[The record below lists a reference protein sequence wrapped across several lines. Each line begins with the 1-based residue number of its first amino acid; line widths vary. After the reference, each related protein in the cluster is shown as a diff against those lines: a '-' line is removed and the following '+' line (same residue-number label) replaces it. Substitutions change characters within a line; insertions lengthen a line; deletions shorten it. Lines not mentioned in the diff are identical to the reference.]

1 MIKFLGGVPG
11 SPLSNTFVDTKRAF
25 YIVALLS
32 AALNILL
39 LGGSIFMM
47 MVYDMVLPSGSL
59 PTLVGLLFLIIIVYI
74 FQGFFDVARSRI
86 LADIGASMDLKLASW
101 VHHAISR
108 NALYSR
114 TDGDG
119 LQPMRDIE
127 QIRGFLSGGGPA
139 ALIDLPWVIFFVA
152 ILFLMHAWL
161 GITILCGAL
170 VLTVLTVMT
179 ERMSHDRMQELSR
192 SVSHRN
198 AMAEANRRHS
208 ADATA
213 LGMSGRLSERWT
225 TACSNALES
234 QQRLA
239 DIAGTLGATSKMMR
253 IFLQSV
259 MLSVGAWIVIRGE
272 ATGGI
277 IFASAILG
285 SRALSPVEQV
295 IANWRGFLGAR
306 QGWKRLDAFLT
317 KFPEDKRERTALPA
331 PSETLSVE
339 GLSLVPP
346 GANKPSVIRTTFAL
360 SKGDAVGIIGPS
372 GSGKTTLIRGLL
384 GIWPAAEGTVRL
396 DGAAIDQWNRDALGQ
411 YIGYLPQNVELLN
424 GTVAQ
429 NIARFES
436 GAQSDVIVAAAKAA
450 GVHDLILKLPNGYET
465 NVDADGAALSA
476 GQRQRVALA
485 RALYCNPFLIVLD
498 EPNSNLDS
506 EGEEA
511 LAQSI
516 KAVRARG
523 GIVVLVAHR
532 PAVLAEVNLV
542 LVMRDGMAKAFGP
555 RDEVLEKVMGRPKP
569 AANSQGN
576 NPNGSNPQGV
586 TVLGAA
592 SGASGN
598 GVVSTKVLRPA
609 RG

>member
-1 MIKFLGGVPG
+1 MIRFLGGTPE
-11 SPLSNTFVDTKRAF
+11 SPLSSSLVDTNRAF
-25 YIVALLS
+25 YTVVVLS

-39 LGGSIFMM
+39 LGGSIYMM

-59 PTLVGLLFLIIIVYI
+59 PTLVGLLLLIIVVYV

-86 LADIGASMDLKLASW
+86 LADIGAAMDLKLSPW

-114 TDGDG
+114 SDGDG

-139 ALIDLPWVIFFVA
+139 ALIDLPWVLFFVG
-152 ILFLMHAWL
+152 ILFFMHAWL

-179 ERMSHDRMQELSR
+179 ERMSNGRMQELSR
-192 SVSHRN
+192 SVSVRN
-198 AMAEANRRHS
+198 AMADANRRHA

-213 LGMSGRLSERWT
+213 LGMTGRLSARWIAT
-225 TACSNALES
+225 CSDALES

-239 DIAGTLGATSKMMR
+239 DISGTLGAISKMLR
-253 IFLQSV
+253 IFLQSA

-272 ATGGI
+272 GTGGI

-285 SRALSPVEQV
+285 SRALAPVEQV

-306 QGWKRLDAFLT
+306 QGWKRLDAFLA
-317 KFPEDKRERTALPA
+317 KFPLDDKVRTELPA
-331 PSETLSVE
+331 PTESLSVE

-346 GANKPSVIRTTFAL
+346 GANKPSVIRTSFAL

-372 GSGKTTLIRGLL
+372 GSGKTTLVRGLL

-396 DGAAIDQWNRDALGQ
+396 DGAAIDQWNKDALGQ
-411 YIGYLPQNVELLN
+411 HIGYLPQNVELFN

-429 NIARFES
+429 NIARFEANVAS
-436 GAQSDVIVAAAKAA
+436 ETIVAAAKAA

-485 RALYCNPFLIVLD
+485 RALFRDPFLVVLD
-498 EPNSNLDS
+498 EPNSNLDT

-516 KAVRARG
+516 RSVRARG

-542 LVMRDGMAKAFGP
+542 LVMRDGMAQAFGP
-555 RDEVLEKVMGRPKP
+555 RDDVLEKVMGRPRA
-569 AANSQGN
+569 AANSQPEGK
-576 NPNGSNPQGV
+576 
-586 TVLGAA
+586 A
-592 SGASGN
+592 SPASVN
-598 GVVSTKVLRPA
+598 TAGVVSSSVLRPV
-609 RG
+609 RR

>member
-1 MIKFLGGVPG
+1 MVRFLGAVPN
-11 SPLSNTFVDTKRAF
+11 SPLSNTFSGTKRAF
-25 YIVALLS
+25 YGVALLS

-86 LADIGASMDLKLASW
+86 LADIGASMDLKLAAW

-114 TDGDG
+114 SDGDG

-139 ALIDLPWVIFFVA
+139 ALIDLPWVVFFVA

-161 GITILCGAL
+161 GITILCGAI
-170 VLTVLTVMT
+170 VLTVLTIIT
-179 ERMSHDRMQELSR
+179 EKMSHDRMQDLSKA
-192 SVSHRN
+192 VSLRN
-198 AMAEANRRHS
+198 AMAESNRRHA
-208 ADATA
+208 ADAAA
-213 LGMSGRLSERWT
+213 LGMSQRMSSRWSA
-225 TACSNALES
+225 ACANALDS

-285 SRALSPVEQV
+285 SRALAPVEQV

-306 QGWKRLDAFLT
+306 QGWKRLDTFLAR
-317 KFPEDKRERTALPA
+317 FPEDNRERTVLP
-331 PSETLSVE
+331 PPEQSLSVE
-339 GLSLVPP
+339 ALSLVPP
-346 GANKPSVIRTTFAL
+346 GGTKPSVIRTSFGL

-384 GIWPAAEGTVRL
+384 GIWPAAEGAVRL
-396 DGAAIDQWNRDALGQ
+396 DGAAIDQWSKDILGQ
-411 YIGYLPQNVELLN
+411 HIGYLPQNVELFN

-429 NIARFES
+429 NIARFEDEAS
-436 GAQSDVIVAAAKAA
+436 SDDIVAAAKSA

-485 RALYCNPFLIVLD
+485 RALYRNPFLIVLD

-516 KAVRARG
+516 RGVRTRG

-542 LVMRDGMAKAFGP
+542 LFMRDGMAQAFGP
-555 RDEVLEKVMGRPKP
+555 RDEVLEKVMGRPP
-569 AANSQGN
+569 VAANSQ
-576 NPNGSNPQGV
+576 PQSSGKR
-586 TVLGAA
+586 TSQSAA
-592 SGASGN
+592 AGL
-598 GVVSTKVLRPA
+598 VSSSVLRPV
-609 RG
+609 RR